1 MSSVSSSL
9 PAAYC
14 TFPVKHSLFP
24 QFIMNDFCNEI
35 SLWPSVFPFLA
46 FLSLIHISQNDTS
59 PNYPVIQPFPSL
71 LPHTPVRY
79 DSLSSLVY
87 LPSFHSPSFPVF
99 LCLLL
104 QKQFTCQLGLLVR
117 VSLGLMFFSGVPLE
131 AAVISV
137 ASRRAVM
144 PFARCEPALIAG
156 ARYSSV
162 NEQG

>member
-1 MSSVSSSL
+1 MSSVSSL
-9 PAAYC
+9 LAAAYC

-24 QFIMNDFCNEI
+24 QFIMADFCNEI
-35 SLWPSVFPFLA
+35 SLWPSVFPFLV
-46 FLSLIHISQNDTS
+46 FLSLIHISQDDTS
-59 PNYPVIQPFPSL
+59 PNHPVIQPFSSL
-71 LPHTPVRY
+71 LPHTSVQY

-87 LPSFHSPSFPVF
+87 LPSFHSP
-99 LCLLL
+99 CLLL
-104 QKQFTCQLGLLVR
+104 QKQFTCQFGLLVR